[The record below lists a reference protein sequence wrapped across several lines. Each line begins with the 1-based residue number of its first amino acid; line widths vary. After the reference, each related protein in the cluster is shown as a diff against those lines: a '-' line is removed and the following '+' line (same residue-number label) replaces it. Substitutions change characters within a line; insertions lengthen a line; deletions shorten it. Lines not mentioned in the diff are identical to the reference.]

1 MIRNNRYRNTWYALH
16 TTMQES
22 SCEGFAV
29 PRRVDRA
36 AQEDRLSEAVWDV
49 LADQGIER
57 LTLRA
62 VATAAGCTTGLVL
75 HRFANR
81 QALLLHARMLLHNR
95 VRVRVEGMER
105 EAESPA
111 VALRAVLSQAMAMD
125 TPMQAENRVWVGFL
139 GAALGDAALLEAHR
153 QANGAWQ
160 DRIARLVKAVTP
172 HRPDDEALRLART
185 LIALTSGAA
194 TLAVADPDRYDA
206 ATQQAMLDDALR
218 SYGLLG

>member
-1 MIRNNRYRNTWYALH
+1 M
-16 TTMQES
+16 
-22 SCEGFAV
+22 
-29 PRRVDRA
+29 
-36 AQEDRLSEAVWDV
+36 

-81 QALLLHARMLLHNR
+81 QALLLHARMLLHER
-95 VRVRVEGMER
+95 VRQRVEVMER
-105 EAESPA
+105 EAATPG

-125 TPMQAENRVWVGFL
+125 APMQAENRVWVGFL
-139 GAALGDAALLEAHR
+139 GAALGDDALLDAHR
-153 QANGAWQ
+153 QANAAWQ
-160 DRIARLVKAVTP
+160 ERIARLVRATTP
-172 HRPDDEALRLART
+172 ERQDEEALRIARS

-194 TLAVADPDRYDA
+194 TLAVADSDRYDA

-218 SYGLLG
+218 GYGLRG